1 MTHYRAQV
9 ELERDTAQAEDRT
22 VNSFWF
28 TTNEI
33 GTPTQELD
41 DIVTTL
47 TTLYNAIDGSLSR
60 ELSGAWRIK
69 IYDMEDPTPRVPV
82 RNVTPTALVPGSS
95 ALPSQVA
102 LIVNYSATP
111 LSGTK
116 PARQRGRHFVGPLT
130 QVDQDLV
137 GESGAS
143 STIINAVGNAY
154 AALVPPF
161 MGATSGSTLTWQ
173 VFSRRDAYDHLGL
186 PYTAPEPTYTLAA
199 LNAGTSAVDT
209 IRIPNVY
216 GVQRRRRVGSGATST
231 TFT

>member
-22 VNSFWF
+22 VNNFWF
-28 TTNEI
+28 TTDEV

-41 DIVTTL
+41 DIVTAL
-47 TTLYNAIDGSLSR
+47 TTLYNAIDVFLSR

-82 RNVTPTALVPGSS
+82 RNVTPTNLVVGSS

-102 LIVNYSATP
+102 LIVNMSAEIV
-111 LSGTK
+111 SGASG
-116 PARQRGRHFVGPLT
+116 ARRRGRHFVGPLT

-143 STIINAVGNAY
+143 STIINGVGNAY

-161 MGATSGSTLTWQ
+161 LGATSSSTLTLM

-186 PYTAPEPTYTLAA
+186 PYTAPEPNYTLAA
-199 LNAGTSAVDT
+199 LNAGTHQVDT
-209 IRIPNVY
+209 IKIPNVY
-216 GVQRRRRVGSGATST
+216 GVQRRRRVGSGATVTS
-231 TFT
+231 FT